1 MTRTAADSLGFSL
14 DDLRR
19 DVRGACLQGPGDPQA
34 SEILDPY
41 GFISQPPILR
51 RLGEW
56 IAAQLDPEVNRLVAV
71 GSSALGL
78 ALAAGLEQNVP
89 VAFVADGEVF
99 GESSSGDSAAV
110 VADIARTGQSTRA
123 TAEVLAAA
131 GSGVEQVFIVW
142 DRSMGA
148 LELLDPLH
156 VPVTVLM
163 EERPGRAR
171 R

>member
-1 MTRTAADSLGFSL
+1 MTRTLAESLEFSL

-51 RLGEW
+51 RLGVW
-56 IAAQLDPEVNRLVAV
+56 IAAQLAPEVNRLVAV

-99 GESSSGDSAAV
+99 GEFSSGDAAAV
-110 VADIARTGQSTRA
+110 VADITRTGHSARA
-123 TAEVLAAA
+123 TVEVLSAA
-131 GSGVEQVFIVW
+131 GSGVEHVFVVW

-148 LELLDPLH
+148 LDLLAQVH
-156 VPVTVLM
+156 VPVSVLM
-163 EERPGRAR
+163 EERLARALR
-171 R
+171 

>member
-1 MTRTAADSLGFSL
+1 MTLTGHTGFSL
-14 DDLRR
+14 DELRR

-56 IAAQLDPEVNRLVAV
+56 IAAQLGPEVNRLVAV

-99 GESSSGDSAAV
+99 GESSSGDVVAV
-110 VADIARTGQSTRA
+110 VADITRTGGSTQA
-123 TAEVLAAA
+123 TVEVLSSA
-131 GSGVEQVFIVW
+131 GSAVEDIFVVW

-148 LELLDPLH
+148 LDLLGPLH
-156 VPVTVLM
+156 IPVTVLM
-163 EERPGRAR
+163 EERLAGALR
-171 R
+171 

>member
-1 MTRTAADSLGFSL
+1 MTRTAESLGFSL

-19 DVRGACLQGPGDPQA
+19 DVRGACLQGPGDPRA

-51 RLGEW
+51 RLGGW
-56 IAAQLDPEVNRLVAV
+56 ITAQLAPEVNRLVAV

-89 VAFVADGEVF
+89 VAFVADGEIF
-99 GESSSGDSAAV
+99 GEFSSGDTAAV

-123 TAEVLAAA
+123 TVEVLAAA
-131 GSGVEQVFIVW
+131 GSGVEQIFVVW

-148 LELLDPLH
+148 LDLLDPLQ
-156 VPVTVLM
+156 VPITVLM
-163 EERPGRAR
+163 EERLARALR
-171 R
+171 